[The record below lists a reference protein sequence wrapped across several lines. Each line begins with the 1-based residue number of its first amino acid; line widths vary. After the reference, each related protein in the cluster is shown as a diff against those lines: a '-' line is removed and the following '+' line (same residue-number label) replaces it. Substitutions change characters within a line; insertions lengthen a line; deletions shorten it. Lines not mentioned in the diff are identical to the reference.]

1 MKRLLKLK
9 KEGKNI
15 NNKLFKYYFG
25 KYQNSIDMYK
35 KLCKTKGKENEDQAY
50 LIKEILDEIKKIVKM
65 LKNL

>member
-1 MKRLLKLK
+1 
-9 KEGKNI
+9 
-15 NNKLFKYYFG
+15 
-25 KYQNSIDMYK
+25 MYK